1 MSESGE
7 SCRPVRDSNPG
18 LVANRRQKP
27 ETGTR
32 LQFLYDLDVD
42 KFEKQAARLYNA
54 SKQLSKYQPEIHK
67 KQKKQNIDNYTSKR
81 LVIYKDI
88 YQSELEEAEK
98 SCMAITNLLN
108 RDTPKSGKLDSPTR
122 ERAEKKQ
129 KREHAQDSRDRSWE
143 VTMWREKHKKAEEDR
158 DEYVALYIS
167 LKDQVER
174 LNQDLARLKEDNAK
188 LRMRMSERE
197 KEIRDLQSDNASRL
211 RNYRKEKAEKDEA
224 LTSLSAVRKTFL
236 DDKPNI
242 AYLIDVN
249 RPTKIAE
256 QLSELY
262 DNEWTDAFDSLEKR
276 HPGIDSVQ
284 KLVNILKVIY
294 EQCLEMAWEDFFP
307 RVQYAIDLPAKVL
320 QEFKPFTRLEYEVAL
335 TKEMKQ
341 YITEFRKRRVHINL
355 PIIQRLLVPKNGDSD
370 ELRPYYNK
378 CVEVCWLAAVQDPP
392 LFMNFNPGA
401 KFDTTLFKDYTTRGP
416 YVEFLVWP
424 ALYLHKDGPLLSKGV
439 AQGTLQ
445 SRGVQ
450 GYTTQDSVGGRRAA
464 DRPESVDSRD
474 HSWEVTI
481 WRERHKKAEEDRD
494 RNMTLYLSLKDQ
506 VERLQKGQDDLKGEK
521 AKLRQELSER
531 EKEIKYLQSENA
543 SLLQN
548 YKQEKADKD
557 DALTRLK
564 ERLSEL
570 ERERENTR
578 LLRNNRQEKAEKDD
592 VLTRISVVASSKI
605 RDNNPN
611 IADLADVN
619 RPTKIAEKM
628 SELYDNEWTDA
639 FDNLEKSHPDI
650 DVVQILV
657 NILKNIN
664 EQCIEMAWQ
673 DYFRHVQSAIEL
685 PAKILQELKPS
696 THPVNEIR
704 LTKEFQQQI
713 KEFRKLRAPTTLPI
727 IQTALVPKDFDSDEL
742 RAYYNRC
749 VEVCWLAAVQDP
761 PMFMNFNPGVNFDT
775 TLFKDYTARG
785 PFVEFLVWPALNLHK
800 DGPLLSKGVA
810 QGTRQSRGVQ
820 VYTRRDSVG
829 GRRAADRP
837 ATVAVKSSKIRDNNP
852 NIADLSDVNRPTK
865 IAEKMS
871 ELYDNEW
878 TDAFDSLEK
887 SNPGLDVVKTLLDIL
902 KTINSKC
909 QEMSRWQVFIQQV
922 QSAIELPAKVLKKT
936 KPDVWSNNVYLPED
950 LQQMIK
956 HLRKLKAPFVLHII
970 QSELLP
976 KDVDSDELR
985 AYYNRCVEVCWLAAV
1000 QDPPLFMNFNAGEKF
1015 DTTLFKDYTAKG
1027 PYVEFLV
1034 WPALHLHDKGP
1045 LLSKGVAQGS
1055 HAVTQPQGF
1064 KPNFKEQSS
1073 LGHLERSQ
1081 PHMKDERR
1089 SLRVPKK
1096 PRHVNRSNSNTT
1108 C

>member
-1 MSESGE
+1 MGS
-7 SCRPVRDSNPG
+7 RPHSS
-18 LVANRRQKP
+18 ASRQKP

-557 DALTRLK
+557 DALTRLC
-564 ERLSEL
+564 
-570 ERERENTR
+570 
-578 LLRNNRQEKAEKDD
+578 
-592 VLTRISVVASSKI
+592 SVSTMKT

-611 IADLADVN
+611 I
-619 RPTKIAEKM
+619 P
-628 SELYDNEWTDA
+628 
-639 FDNLEKSHPDI
+639 
-650 DVVQILV
+650 
-657 NILKNIN
+657 
-664 EQCIEMAWQ
+664 
-673 DYFRHVQSAIEL
+673 
-685 PAKILQELKPS
+685 
-696 THPVNEIR
+696 
-704 LTKEFQQQI
+704 
-713 KEFRKLRAPTTLPI
+713 
-727 IQTALVPKDFDSDEL
+727 
-742 RAYYNRC
+742 
-749 VEVCWLAAVQDP
+749 
-761 PMFMNFNPGVNFDT
+761 
-775 TLFKDYTARG
+775 
-785 PFVEFLVWPALNLHK
+785 
-800 DGPLLSKGVA
+800 
-810 QGTRQSRGVQ
+810 
-820 VYTRRDSVG
+820 
-829 GRRAADRP
+829 
-837 ATVAVKSSKIRDNNP
+837 
-852 NIADLSDVNRPTK
+852 DLSDVNRPTK

-887 SNPGLDVVKTLLDIL
+887 SNPGLDIEKTLLDIL

-936 KPDVWSNNVYLPED
+936 KPDVWSNTVYLPTD
-950 LQQMIK
+950 LQQTIK
-956 HLRKLKAPFVLHII
+956 HLRKLKAPSVLHII
-970 QSELLP
+970 QSTLVPYNVE
-976 KDVDSDELR
+976 SDKLR

-1000 QDPPLFMNFNAGEKF
+1000 QDPPLFMNFNPGDKF
-1015 DTTLFKDYTAKG
+1015 DTTLFKDYTERG
-1027 PYVEFLV
+1027 PFVEFLV
-1034 WPALHLHDKGP
+1034 WPSLHLHDKGP

-1055 HAVTQPQGF
+1055 VESPVSEEQGF
-1064 KPNFKEQSS
+1064 IMKVKERSS
-1073 LGHLERSQ
+1073 LGQRVFSQ
-1081 PHMKDERR
+1081 PQIYDAI
-1089 SLRVPKK
+1089 SSFRVPKQARK
-1096 PRHVNRSNSNTT
+1096 VERSNSSST